1 MTQKL
6 AEKVYE
12 TLRERII
19 RGDLRPASPLD
30 THRIASDLQMS
41 VTPVRDA
48 IKKLE
53 AEGYLEVIPRSG
65 TFVRHFTLEDLI
77 RGYEL
82 VEALDGMAGFL
93 VAERV
98 REGAIDPEDLSTRL
112 SALADEMD
120 AHLEQDHVR
129 RWAEADERFHA
140 TVFEAAGNALILN
153 SYSTARSQMRSVLSF
168 ISPIHVDRANSVR
181 EHRQIIAAL
190 QAGDRLKA
198 RDLCHSHRHQVR
210 RILKQLA
217 EQM

>member
-12 TLRERII
+12 TLRERIV

-30 THRIASDLQMS
+30 THRIAADMQMS

-65 TFVRHFTLEDLI
+65 TFVRHFTLQDLI

-82 VEALDGMAGFL
+82 VEALDGMAGYL

-98 REGAIDPEDLSTRL
+98 RDGDINPEDLSALLTP
-112 SALADEMD
+112 LADGME
-120 AHLEQDHVR
+120 AHLGQDQVR
-129 RWAEADERFHA
+129 RWAELDEQFHA
-140 TVFEAAGNALILN
+140 AIFEAANNSLILN
-153 SYSTARSQMRSVLSF
+153 SYFTARSQMRSVLSF

-181 EHRQIIAAL
+181 EHRKIIAAL
-190 QAGDRLKA
+190 HAGNSEKA
-198 RDLCHSHRHQVR
+198 REFCQSHRHLVRQILRRLAQQV
-210 RILKQLA
+210 
-217 EQM
+217 